1 MQRIIIYTVIILLSL
16 TLKLFAQDKSI
27 EGTAK
32 VKIKEVV
39 KEVKFEKRI
48 QEIATAI
55 EFMVF
60 REKNELKM
68 KVDSLETL
76 YMNKKISSED
86 LNTQKQKEAESTAKR
101 LEKNLEYQ
109 RSKIDSLIQYKVD
122 NGSKDITFKVDT
134 INGKRVITYFKT
146 NDGRYYDVV
155 ALKYYKTENERK
167 ERLSKRTTSQFV
179 LAFGL
184 NNLITQ
190 GENLENADYRVWGSR
205 FFEWGLTYNTRILKS
220 QNLFHAKYGF
230 SVMYNNLRPT
240 DNRLF
245 VRNGNQTELQTASVI
260 LNDSRFRNVQLV
272 FPVHLE
278 FDFSPKKLSKDGT
291 KTYFRTHE
299 SVRLGIGGYGGFNI
313 KSKQIT
319 KFERNGND
327 VRDKQKG
334 DFNASDFVYGLS
346 TYIGY
351 KQTSLYLKYDM
362 NPLFKNNA
370 VDQNNISLGIRFDF
384 N

>member
-1 MQRIIIYTVIILLSL
+1 MQKIIIYSVIMLLSFVG
-16 TLKLFAQDKSI
+16 KLVAQEKSK
-27 EGTAK
+27 EGTAA

-39 KEVKFEKRI
+39 KEVKFEKKI

-55 EFMVF
+55 DFMVF

-68 KVDSLETL
+68 KVDSLEIL
-76 YMNKKISSED
+76 YMTKKISSEE
-86 LNTQKQKEAESTAKR
+86 LNAQKQKEAETTAKR
-101 LEKNLEYQ
+101 LESNLEYQ
-109 RSKIDSLIQYKVD
+109 RNKIDSLIQYKVD
-122 NGSKDITFKVDT
+122 NESKDITFKIDT

-155 ALKYYKTENERK
+155 ALKYYKTEKERQ

-179 LAFGL
+179 FALGL

-190 GENLENADYRVWGSR
+190 GENLENSDYRVWGSH
-205 FFEWGLTYNTRILKS
+205 FYEWGLTYNTRILKNH
-220 QNLFHAKYGF
+220 NLLHAKYGF

-245 VRNGNQTELQTASVI
+245 VKKGNQTELQTASVI
-260 LNDSRFRNVQLV
+260 LNESRFRNVQLV

-278 FDFSPKKLSKDGT
+278 FDFSPKKISKDGT
-291 KTYFRTHE
+291 KTNFRTHE

-319 KFERNGND
+319 RFERNGNN

-334 DFNASDFVYGLS
+334 DFNASNFVYGLS

-351 KQTSLYLKYDM
+351 KQTSLYLKYDI
-362 NPLFKNNA
+362 NPLFKNNV
-370 VDQNNISLGIRFDF
+370 VDQNNISLGLRFDF